1 MGWISAKKINIPDLL
16 AKQLAKEEMKKGNK
30 RKMTEGDC

>member
-16 AKQLAKEEMKKGNK
+16 AKQIAKEEMKKGNK
-30 RKMTEGDC
+30 RKMTEGGC